1 MKSDRRILLVDDTLS
16 IHEDFRKI
24 LAARQPPDDGLAE
37 DEALLFG
44 TALRAPPTQFQ
55 IDSAY
60 QGQEALQMVAGACE
74 RNEPY
79 ALAVVD
85 MRMPPGWDGVETVER
100 LWQVD
105 DELRVVICTAYSDIS
120 WQELAQRLIFR
131 NRLAVLNKPFDTTE
145 ALRLVDTLTASY
157 PDRLTEPLS

>member
-1 MKSDRRILLVDDTLS
+1 MRQNRRILLVDDTPS

-24 LAARQPPDDGLAE
+24 LAVRQPLDDGLAE
-37 DEALLFG
+37 DEAILFG
-44 TALRAPPTQFQ
+44 EAVQAPPIPFQ

-60 QGQEALQMVAGACE
+60 QGQEALLMVAGACE

-131 NRLAVLNKPFDTTE
+131 NRLAVLNKPFDTAE
-145 ALRLVDTLTASY
+145 ALRLVEKLCASY
-157 PDRLTEPLS
+157 PDRLAEPLS